1 MQTGVVDLY
10 EIHQHQLAEDRGDPQ
25 QGQTVANIEDGVLQ
39 RKLLGQTVHR
49 DDKLDTVGL
58 QVISI
63 SNIVHLIFAIIFT
76 FKRVLLF
83 IS

>member
-10 EIHQHQLAEDRGDPQ
+10 EIHQHQLAEDRCDAE

-39 RKLLGQTVHR
+39 RELLGQTVHR

-58 QVISI
+58 QVILI
-63 SNIVHLIFAIIFT
+63 NIHYTGLITMSFT
-76 FKRVLLF
+76 FSRVLLF